1 VFFYVWQPPAQVK
14 TLYHQGG
21 ISMKKLL
28 MISIAALLLILSA
41 CGSKE
46 STDKTAKDS
55 DLKLVKQGSLT
66 FSMTGM
72 YPPLN
77 FKKDGKLTGFDVE
90 IGTEIA
96 KRIGLKANPV
106 TNPWETIIQGLK
118 ANKYD
123 AIIGSMTATPE
134 RDKQVDFTNP
144 YYLSGA
150 QIFVAENSD
159 LKAKEDLKGKKIGVI
174 QASTWKDMAVGLS
187 DTVKEYPTDVNALQD
202 LALGRLD
209 AVITDKIVG
218 VNAKNE
224 KGLKIK
230 AIGELL
236 NEDRVSVAVKE
247 GNKDL
252 VDKIN
257 KAIKDMRDDGTYD
270 KISKKWFN
278 ENLLEK

>member
-1 VFFYVWQPPAQVK
+1 MMVFV
-14 TLYHQGG
+14 
-21 ISMKKLL
+21 
-28 MISIAALLLILSA
+28 AALLMILSA
-41 CGSKE
+41 CGSE
-46 STDKTAKDS
+46 DS
-55 DLKLVKQGSLT
+55 GGTKSEGKAVSNELKLVKKGSLS
-66 FSMTGM
+66 FAMSGL

-90 IGTEIA
+90 MGNEIA
-96 KRIGLKANPV
+96 KRMGLEANPV

-134 RDKQVDFTNP
+134 RDEQVDFTNP

-150 QIFVAENSD
+150 QIFIAEDNNDIQS
-159 LKAKEDLKGKKIGVI
+159 KEDLKGKTIGVI
-174 QASTWKDMAVGLS
+174 QSSTWKDMADGLS
-187 DTVKEYPTDVNALQD
+187 DKVKGYPTDVNALQD

-230 AIGELL
+230 AVGELL
-236 NEDRVSVAVKE
+236 NEDRVSVAVNE
-247 GNKDL
+247 GNEEL
-252 VDKIN
+252 VEKIN
-257 KAIKDMRDDGTYD
+257 EAIQSIIDDGTYE
-270 KISKKWFN
+270 KISMKWFN
-278 ENLLEK
+278 ENIMKK

>member
-1 VFFYVWQPPAQVK
+1 
-14 TLYHQGG
+14 
-21 ISMKKLL
+21 MKRLIVLL
-28 MISIAALLLILSA
+28 VASLLLVLSA

-46 STDKTAKDS
+46 SSTKDGN
-55 DLKLVKQGSLT
+55 LNLVKEGSLT
-66 FSMTGM
+66 FAMSGL

-77 FKKDGKLTGFDVE
+77 FKKDGKLTGFDAE

-150 QIFVAENSD
+150 QIFVAENNNDIQS
-159 LKAKEDLKGKKIGVI
+159 KEDLKGKTIGVI
-174 QASTWKDMAVGLS
+174 QSSTWKDMAEKLS
-187 DTVKEYPTDVNALQD
+187 DTVKGYPSDVNALQD

-230 AIGELL
+230 AVGDLL
-236 NEDRVSVAVKE
+236 NEDRVSVAVPE
-247 GNKDL
+247 GEK
-252 VDKIN
+252 
-257 KAIKDMRDDGTYD
+257 
-270 KISKKWFN
+270 
-278 ENLLEK
+278 NLLKKSTRL

>member
-1 VFFYVWQPPAQVK
+1 MILVVSA
-14 TLYHQGG
+14 
-21 ISMKKLL
+21 MLL
-28 MISIAALLLILSA
+28 FLAA

-46 STDKTAKDS
+46 SSTENTGDNA
-55 DLKLVKQGSLT
+55 DLNLVKEGSLS
-66 FSMTGM
+66 FAMSGL

-96 KRIGLKANPV
+96 KRIGLEANPV

-123 AIIGSMTATPE
+123 AIIGSMTATEE

-150 QIFVAENSD
+150 QIFIAEGNTEIQS
-159 LKAKEDLKGKKIGVI
+159 KEDLKGKKIGVI
-174 QASTWKDMAVGLS
+174 QASTWKDMADELS
-187 DTVKEYPTDVNALQD
+187 DEVKGYPSDVNALQD

-224 KGLKIK
+224 KGLKIE
-230 AIGELL
+230 AIGDLL
-236 NEDRVSVAVKE
+236 NEDRVSVAVNE
-247 GNKDL
+247 GNTAL
-252 VDKIN
+252 VEKIN
-257 KAIKDMRDDGTYD
+257 EAIQSMLDDGTYEE
-270 KISKKWFN
+270 ISMKWFN
-278 ENLLEK
+278 ENIMEK

>member
-1 VFFYVWQPPAQVK
+1 
-14 TLYHQGG
+14 
-21 ISMKKLL
+21 MKKFTIILSVLL
-28 MISIAALLLILSA
+28 IILSA

-46 STDKTAKDS
+46 NAGTEKENKG
-55 DLKLVKQGSLT
+55 LKLVEDGSLT
-66 FSMTGM
+66 FAMSGL

-96 KRIGLKANPV
+96 KRIGLEANPV

-123 AIIGSMTATPE
+123 AIIGSMTATTE

-150 QIFVAENSD
+150 QIFVAEDNSD
-159 LKAKEDLKGKKIGVI
+159 IQSKEDLKGKTVGVI
-174 QASTWKDMAVGLS
+174 QSSTWKDMAEELS
-187 DTVKEYPTDVNALQD
+187 DDVKGYPADVNALQD
-202 LALGRLD
+202 LAIGRID

-230 AIGELL
+230 AIGDLL
-236 NEDRVSVAVKE
+236 NEDRVSVAVNE
-247 GNKDL
+247 GNKEL
-252 VDKIN
+252 ADKIN
-257 KAIKDMRDDGTYD
+257 EAIQSMIDDGTYEE
-270 KISKKWFN
+270 ISKKWFN
-278 ENLLEK
+278 ENIMEK

>member
-1 VFFYVWQPPAQVK
+1 
-14 TLYHQGG
+14 
-21 ISMKKLL
+21 MKKL
-28 MISIAALLLILSA
+28 SIFLVAAMVLVLSA
-41 CGSKE
+41 CGTQKSDQGDKE
-46 STDKTAKDS
+46 ATAS
-55 DLKLVKQGSLT
+55 GSENALVKEGSLT
-66 FSMTGM
+66 FAMTGQ

-77 FKKDGKLTGFDVE
+77 FKKDGNLTGFDVE

-96 KRIGLKANPV
+96 KRMGLEANPV

-134 RDKQVDFTNP
+134 RDKQIDFTEP

-150 QIFVAENSD
+150 QIFVAENNTEIQS
-159 LKAKEDLKGKKIGVI
+159 KEDLKGKTIGVI
-174 QASTWKDMAVGLS
+174 QASTWKEIAETLTSPDK
-187 DTVKEYPTDVNALQD
+187 VKGYPVDVNALQD

-224 KGLKIK
+224 KGLKIDS
-230 AIGELL
+230 IGDLL
-236 NEDRVSVAVKE
+236 NEDRVSIGVTE

-252 VDKIN
+252 AEKIN
-257 KAIKDMRDDGTYD
+257 EALQSMIDDGTYEE
-270 KISKKWFN
+270 ISMKWFN
-278 ENLLEK
+278 TNILEK

>member
-1 VFFYVWQPPAQVK
+1 
-14 TLYHQGG
+14 
-21 ISMKKLL
+21 MRKLT
-28 MISIAALLLILSA
+28 MMVIAALLIILSA

-46 STDKTAKDS
+46 TGGSEQENNE
-55 DLKLVKQGSLT
+55 LKLVKEGSLT
-66 FSMTGM
+66 FAMSGL

-90 IGTEIA
+90 VGTEIA
-96 KRIGLKANPV
+96 KRIGLEANPV

-150 QIFVAENSD
+150 QIFVAEDNGDIQS
-159 LKAKEDLKGKKIGVI
+159 KEDLKGKTIGVI
-174 QASTWKDMAVGLS
+174 QSSTWKDMADELS
-187 DTVKEYPTDVNALQD
+187 DDVKGYPADVNALQD
-202 LALGRLD
+202 LALGRVD

-230 AIGELL
+230 AIGDLL
-236 NEDRVSVAVKE
+236 NEDRVSVAVNE
-247 GNKDL
+247 GNKEL

-257 KAIKDMRDDGTYD
+257 EAIQSMIDDGTYEE
-270 KISKKWFN
+270 ISKKWFN
-278 ENLLEK
+278 ENLMKNN